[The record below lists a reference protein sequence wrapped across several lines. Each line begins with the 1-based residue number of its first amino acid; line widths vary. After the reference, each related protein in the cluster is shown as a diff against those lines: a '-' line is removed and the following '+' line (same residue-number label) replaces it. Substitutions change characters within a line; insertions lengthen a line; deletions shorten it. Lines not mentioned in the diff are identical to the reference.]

1 MTCFESV
8 NVYVSSSSRLLYA
21 LSRAGYLPDYFSAL
35 NARHVPYRALIAI
48 ITAMTLVVAGMW
60 VFHFSVETL
69 LLLSNSIFIIIY
81 LIGSLAGL
89 VLLPKKIFPAISLLV
104 CLFTFFF
111 VGKCFVYPLGVICF
125 ALIYLNLNLR
135 KNKINVKSL

>member
-1 MTCFESV
+1 MTCFGSV

-60 VFHFSVETL
+60 LFHFSVETL
-69 LLLSNSIFIIIY
+69 LLLSNSIFIIY

-125 ALIYLNLNLR
+125 ALIYLNLR